1 MNKKKISDFLQACR
15 SCSGVIKFRFQ
26 TWCFSQKNRKR
37 EHNKTVTFLCRFVYL
52 ATSLFHLPCHL
63 KNVDEKLVWNIS
75 IASLDF
81 IGVHLST
88 TTLFSTKTEFVF
100 LIEISSLKT
109 LESKKLLAAFSIN
122 PLKAKINLIYI

>member
-1 MNKKKISDFLQACR
+1 
-15 SCSGVIKFRFQ
+15 
-26 TWCFSQKNRKR
+26 
-37 EHNKTVTFLCRFVYL
+37 
-52 ATSLFHLPCHL
+52 L